1 MNHNLTRKIIK
12 EMTIS
17 QWNKGDKV
25 AVLDDAIE
33 GVIISVK
40 NDDITIDTTDG
51 FELTFK
57 RSELIKVGDSS
68 AINQASKFSDIEI
81 AKVQKV
87 TKNKHRVNIEKKS
100 RKEEFV
106 LEVDLH
112 IEKLVKSFKHM
123 TNFDILNLQVDTA
136 RGQLEFAIKNRI
148 PRVVFIHG
156 MGEGVLKEELDFLLG
171 RYSEITFQDAN
182 YRKYGLGATEVFL
195 KQKALL

>member
-1 MNHNLTRKIIK
+1 
-12 EMTIS
+12 MTIN

-87 TKNKHRVNIEKKS
+87 TKNQHRVNIEKKS

-171 RYSEITFQDAN
+171 RYSKITFQDAN

>member
-1 MNHNLTRKIIK
+1 MSHNLTKKIIK
-12 EMTIS
+12 EMTIN

-87 TKNKHRVNIEKKS
+87 TKNQHRVNIEKKS